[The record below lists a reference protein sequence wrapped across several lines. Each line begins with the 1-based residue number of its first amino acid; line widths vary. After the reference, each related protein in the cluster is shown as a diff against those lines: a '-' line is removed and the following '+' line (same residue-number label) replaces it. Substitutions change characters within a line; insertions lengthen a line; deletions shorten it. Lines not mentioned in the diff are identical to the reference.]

1 MNLAWRDIRHNFGR
15 FLLTCAGLAL
25 LLGVVQSMVGIYR
38 GLIDEA
44 LVIAR
49 APRADIWVV
58 EPGTLGPFAESS
70 RIPGDMR
77 EAIARL
83 DGVAAAGSLTF
94 QSVEAERRGAPLR
107 LYVVGFERE
116 RPGEPSRLV
125 AGRPITRSHFELI
138 ADRRTG
144 LELGERV
151 RIGRNNFTVVGLVE
165 NLTASGGDPVAFMT
179 LLDAQR
185 LQFDLEPAAA
195 RNLAARGVAVT
206 RSDTVNAIV
215 ARAAPTASTD
225 ALVAT
230 VTRWKHL
237 AAMSQAQQE
246 AILTFSVVDRAR
258 RQIGLFTTT
267 LLVVSGVI
275 IALIIYTMTM
285 DKLKA
290 IATLKLI
297 GAPDRTIGGLIVM
310 QALALGL
317 VGWAIGRVLIGLFAD
332 IFPRRV
338 ALLPEDTAAL
348 AVIVAVICL
357 LGSAISVRAALRVDP
372 ATALAG

>member
-44 LVIAR
+44 LVIVR

-94 QSVEAERRGAPLR
+94 QSVEAERRGASLR

-138 ADRRTG
+138 ADRRSG
-144 LELGERV
+144 LGLDERV
-151 RIGRNNFTVVGLVE
+151 RIGRNNFAVVGLVE
-165 NLTASGGDPVAFMT
+165 NLTASGGDPVVFMT

-195 RNLAARGVAVT
+195 RNLAARGASIT

-215 ARAAPTASTD
+215 ARLAPTASAD

-237 AAMSQAQQE
+237 AAMTQAQQE
-246 AILTFSVVDRAR
+246 AILTFRWSTAHAARSGCSPQRCWRCRA
-258 RQIGLFTTT
+258 
-267 LLVVSGVI
+267 
-275 IALIIYTMTM
+275 
-285 DKLKA
+285 
-290 IATLKLI
+290 
-297 GAPDRTIGGLIVM
+297 
-310 QALALGL
+310 
-317 VGWAIGRVLIGLFAD
+317 
-332 IFPRRV
+332 
-338 ALLPEDTAAL
+338 
-348 AVIVAVICL
+348 
-357 LGSAISVRAALRVDP
+357 
-372 ATALAG
+372 